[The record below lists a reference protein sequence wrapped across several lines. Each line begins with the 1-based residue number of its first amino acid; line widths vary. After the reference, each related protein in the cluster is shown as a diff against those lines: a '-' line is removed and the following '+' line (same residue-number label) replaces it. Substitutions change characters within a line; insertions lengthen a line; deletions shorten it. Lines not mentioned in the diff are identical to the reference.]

1 MVFKTTC
8 VGSIPATLVIANFS
22 STIVKKI
29 NIKSPGIKATSDT
42 LSPFKNTNPRLVKQN
57 FKYRSLINSQHHN
70 PNHSITTQ
78 QSLVLPNNISRTI
91 ESSFSTTRLHRV
103 EQSYSGRTVL
113 NHSSKFEAGRSTL
126 STSLSIPTT
135 YEISKHLNKNKT
147 LSKIKKNHRS
157 TQGWLRTILKSVH
170 YSPHNHA
177 TSQKK
182 RSPASNIIFS
192 KNMSLMYSK
201 QKNISRLAL
210 KYARSR
216 TKVAEHARLYEITS
230 GSRYAMAF
238 QKKSPLTP
246 SHYYDSSNL

>member
-1 MVFKTTC
+1 
-8 VGSIPATLVIANFS
+8 
-22 STIVKKI
+22 
-29 NIKSPGIKATSDT
+29 

-126 STSLSIPTT
+126 NASLSMPTT
-135 YEISKHLNKNKT
+135 YEISKYPNKNKT

-157 TQGWLRTILKSVH
+157 TQG
-170 YSPHNHA
+170 
-177 TSQKK
+177 
-182 RSPASNIIFS
+182 
-192 KNMSLMYSK
+192 
-201 QKNISRLAL
+201 
-210 KYARSR
+210 
-216 TKVAEHARLYEITS
+216 
-230 GSRYAMAF
+230 
-238 QKKSPLTP
+238 
-246 SHYYDSSNL
+246 